1 MQIQEPMSTATN
13 TPSIAKPIDQDGALY
28 QRRAFSAL
36 PLLVRQAEAGQTIHY
51 EQLAS
56 ELGMPNPRNL
66 NYVLGSI
73 GTSLLHLGQLW
84 GQTIPAI
91 QAVVTNKTSGLP
103 GHGFTQ
109 FLDDPGAF
117 RRAPSAR
124 QRAILRRVTDGVYSY
139 QRWRDVLAHF
149 EAQPWKGPRPE
160 AASPSFGDH
169 GGESPEHQAFK
180 EAVRLHP
187 AWFRIPKCPASVE
200 HSFETGD
207 AVDVLFTQGA
217 RMWGIEVKSVV
228 SREGDI
234 RRGLFQCVK
243 YRALLQAEEAAA
255 GNARSVDVYLACEHE
270 FPTKLLGVAHVLGVE
285 VFDRLGMG
293 ALDP

>member
-187 AWFRIPKCPASVE
+187 ASSV
-200 HSFETGD
+200 SG
-207 AVDVLFTQGA
+207 
-217 RMWGIEVKSVV
+217 
-228 SREGDI
+228 
-234 RRGLFQCVK
+234 
-243 YRALLQAEEAAA
+243 
-255 GNARSVDVYLACEHE
+255 
-270 FPTKLLGVAHVLGVE
+270 
-285 VFDRLGMG
+285 
-293 ALDP
+293 